1 MMLRVGMKL
10 LLHLGNSVGLGLC
23 SADCPM
29 QLPYVN
35 AHFFCLP
42 DWQSGEAFL
51 GRQCQQKTL
60 AATGLP
66 PAVEGPYLGEMQR
79 VAMH

>member
-1 MMLRVGMKL
+1 MMLP
-10 LLHLGNSVGLGLC
+10 LHLGNSVGLGLC
-23 SADCPM
+23 SADCPI
-29 QLPYVN
+29 QLPYVFT
-35 AHFFCLP
+35 HFFVLPIFCLP

-66 PAVEGPYLGEMQR
+66 PAVEGPYLGEVQR

>member
-10 LLHLGNSVGLGLC
+10 PLHLGNSVGLGLC

-35 AHFFCLP
+35 AHFF
-42 DWQSGEAFL
+42 G
-51 GRQCQQKTL
+51 CQIGKVVKL
-60 AATGLP
+60 SWADSANRKP
-66 PAVEGPYLGEMQR
+66 
-79 VAMH
+79 

>member
-35 AHFFCLP
+35 AHFL
-42 DWQSGEAFL
+42 SA
-51 GRQCQQKTL
+51 RL
-60 AATGLP
+60 AKW
-66 PAVEGPYLGEMQR
+66 
-79 VAMH
+79 